1 VTSGL
6 KPKSGPSG
14 TPLNEKIGKQMKA
27 WLKVLLF
34 LLAIAIL
41 SAGWAVY
48 FHNEA
53 VASKLPK
60 WGWVQG
66 MVTHLGQKKEEAPDE
81 DEDPDT
87 TKNQI
92 PVHVARVSVATLHK
106 YIEGIGVVSP
116 RAARAGEMAGS
127 ANLASPVAGVVSKV
141 LCAVGQ
147 KVKAG
152 EPVIQLDDRVAKAA
166 EEQATAGLAQ
176 AQASLAAL
184 KATPRPDQLQI
195 AQLNVEKSQAALQ
208 FAQKN
213 YDRQKLL
220 SSEEGVSEK
229 TLEQAQMELSAAKT
243 DVTVN
248 QKQLALLK
256 SQPTPED
263 LRQEEAKVAQAQAA
277 LGAAR
282 AQHQMMTITAPID
295 ATVEAVSVNPG
306 EGVDTTKTLVQL
318 VALDRLMVDVDV
330 PAEQLPANVVGM
342 EARVFA
348 KVKGGAAGDEG
359 AEGVAG
365 KVAVVS
371 PQVDPKTGGVAL
383 TIDLPADSG
392 LRPGLSVRV
401 RVVTEEHK
409 DCLVVPREAVVSDE
423 NGDSV
428 VSVIAGDQATHKTVT
443 TGLEENGMI
452 EISADGIAEGVR
464 VATAGAFGLPAAT
477 KVKVVE

>member
-1 VTSGL
+1 
-6 KPKSGPSG
+6 
-14 TPLNEKIGKQMKA
+14 MKA

-34 LLAIAIL
+34 LLAIAVL
-41 SAGWAVY
+41 SAGWVVY

-60 WGWVQG
+60 WRWVQATI
-66 MVTHLGQKKEEAPDE
+66 THLGQKKEAAADE

-106 YIEGIGVVSP
+106 YIEGIGVVTP

-147 KVKAG
+147 KVKSGDA
-152 EPVIQLDDRVAKAA
+152 VIQLDDRVAKAA
-166 EEQATAGLAQ
+166 EEQAAAGLAQ

-195 AQLNVEKSQAALQ
+195 AQLNVDKAQAALQ

-220 SSEEGVSEK
+220 SSEEGVSGK
-229 TLEQAQMELSAAKT
+229 TLEQAQLELSAAKT
-243 DVTVN
+243 DVTVS
-248 QKQLALLK
+248 QKQLDLLK

-277 LGAAR
+277 LGTAK
-282 AQHQMMTITAPID
+282 AQRQMTTITAPID
-295 ATVEAVSVNPG
+295 GTVVGVMINPG

-318 VALDRLMVDVDV
+318 VAMDRLTVDVDV
-330 PAEQLPANVVGM
+330 PAEQLPANAVGLAVQVM
-342 EARVFA
+342 SSTKAISAADESAD
-348 KVKGGAAGDEG
+348 VK
-359 AEGVAG
+359 G

-371 PQVDPKTGGVAL
+371 PQVDPRSGAVPL

-401 RVVTEEHK
+401 RVITEEHK
-409 DCLVVPREAVVSDE
+409 DCLVVPLEAVVADE

-428 VSVIAGDQATHKTVT
+428 ISVIEGEQATHKTVK

-452 EISADGIAEGVR
+452 EISADGVAEGVR

-477 KVKVVE
+477 RVKLLD

>member
-1 VTSGL
+1 MR
-6 KPKSGPSG
+6 P
-14 TPLNEKIGKQMKA
+14 
-27 WLKVLLF
+27 WLKVTLF
-34 LLAIAIL
+34 LVVVFVVALA
-41 SAGWAVY
+41 WMVF

-53 VASKLPK
+53 VAERLPK
-60 WGWVQG
+60 WAWLQKTVAR
-66 MVTHLGQKKEEAPDE
+66 LGEHKKAGEDADE
-81 DEDPDT
+81 GGGENEGDGA
-87 TKNQI
+87 KNEI
-92 PVHVARVSVATLHK
+92 PVHTAKVTVATLHK

-127 ANLASPVAGVVSKV
+127 ANLASPVAGVVSQV

-152 EPVIQLDDRVAKAA
+152 EAVIQLDDRVAKAA
-166 EEQATAGLAQ
+166 EEQAAAGLAQ

-195 AQLNVEKSQAALQ
+195 AQLNVEKAQAALQ

-213 YDRQKLL
+213 FDRQKLL
-220 SSEEGVSEK
+220 SSEEGVSGK

-330 PAEQLPANVVGM
+330 PAEQLPA
-342 EARVFA
+342 AA
-348 KVKGGAAGDEG
+348 KGLKALVSVSGKPAG
-359 AEGVAG
+359 EGVVTG
-365 KVAVVS
+365 TVTVVS

-409 DCLVVPREAVVSDE
+409 DCLVVPREAVVADE

-428 VSVIAGDQATHKTVT
+428 VSVIDGDRATHQTVT

-477 KVKVVE
+477 RVKLLD

>member
-1 VTSGL
+1 
-6 KPKSGPSG
+6 
-14 TPLNEKIGKQMKA
+14 MKA
-27 WLKVLLF
+27 WLKVSLF
-34 LLAIAIL
+34 LLAIVIL
-41 SAGWAVY
+41 SIGWAVY

-60 WGWVQG
+60 WGWVQRG
-66 MVTHLGQKKEEAPDE
+66 VGHLGEKKEAEAAD
-81 DEDPDT
+81 DEDPDNS
-87 TKNQI
+87 KNEI
-92 PVHVARVSVATLHK
+92 PVHTARVSVATLHK
-106 YIEGIGVVSP
+106 YIEGIGVIAP
-116 RAARAGEMAGS
+116 RPARPGEMAGA
-127 ANLASPVAGVVSKV
+127 ANLAAPVAGVVSKV
-141 LCAVGQ
+141 LCQVGA

-152 EPVIQLDDRVAKAA
+152 DAVIQLDDRLAKSA

-195 AQLNVEKSQAALQ
+195 AQLNVDKAQAALQ

-220 SSEEGVSEK
+220 SSEEGVSGK
-229 TLEQAQMELSAAKT
+229 TLEQAQLDLAAAKT
-243 DVTVN
+243 DVTVS

-256 SQPTPED
+256 AQPTPED

-277 LGAAR
+277 LGAAK
-282 AQHQMMTITAPID
+282 AQRQMTTITAPID
-295 ATVEAVSVNPG
+295 GTVGGVMINPG
-306 EGVDTTKTLVQL
+306 EGVDTTRTLVQL
-318 VALDRLMVDVDV
+318 VALDRLVVDVDV
-330 PAEQLPANVVGM
+330 PAEQLPGNAVGLTAQVM
-342 EARVFA
+342 SSTKAISAEDESPG
-348 KVKGGAAGDEG
+348 VK
-359 AEGVAG
+359 G

-371 PQVDPKTGGVAL
+371 PQVDAKTGAVPL

-401 RVVTEEHK
+401 RVITEEHK
-409 DCLVVPREAVVSDE
+409 DCLVVPREAVVADE

-428 VSVIAGDQATHKTVT
+428 ISVIEGDQATHKAVK

-452 EISADGIAEGVR
+452 EISADGLAEGVR

-477 KVKVVE
+477 KVKVVD